1 MHEMS
6 IVMRFVDIAKEYAI
20 KNNAQKVYKVV
31 LQIGEL
37 TGVVPSYLQMF
48 YPAVVEG
55 TILEGSELV
64 VEVVE
69 GSVFCKNCGATYN
82 PSKTDMKCP
91 ECKSEACDVID
102 GNHMFVSEIAI
113 GETSATEYNYAKNE

>member
-6 IVMRFVDIAKEYAI
+6 IVMRFVDIATEYAVD
-20 KNNAQKVYKVV
+20 NHAQKVERVV

-37 TGVVPSYLQMF
+37 TGAVPHYLEMF

-64 VEVVE
+64 VETIE
-69 GSVFCKNCGATYN
+69 ASVFCTDCGTTYN
-82 PSKTDMKCP
+82 PSKTELKCP
-91 ECKSEACDVID
+91 SCQSENCDVID
-102 GNHMFVSEIAI
+102 GQQMFVKEIAI
-113 GETSATEYNYAKNE
+113 VEGNENG